1 MGRGRQKATATCE
14 ATFEQVG
21 KNTGT
26 GGEKSKKRDVC
37 VVGDGGKKTYEISKG
52 KLLDAKTWAT
62 RGAEFW
68 LGFGIN
74 TQFPLF
80 PAINLTSCWTL
91 SVVNKHRC
99 AI

>member
-37 VVGDGGKKTYEISKG
+37 VVGDGGKKPMRSQKG
-52 KLLDAKTWAT
+52 
-62 RGAEFW
+62 
-68 LGFGIN
+68 
-74 TQFPLF
+74 
-80 PAINLTSCWTL
+80 SCWMQKL
-91 SVVNKHRC
+91 GPPVGQSFGLDLE
-99 AI
+99 